1 MMMNEVIDFG
11 PEVLHAPEC
20 PPSNRLLGDQVE
32 PDLHLVKPGGVG
44 RGQMDV
50 KTGVQGQPALH
61 PGMFMSGGMEP
72 GL

>member
-1 MMMNEVIDFG
+1 
-11 PEVLHAPEC
+11 
-20 PPSNRLLGDQVE
+20 
-32 PDLHLVKPGGVG
+32 
-44 RGQMDV
+44 MDV